1 MNRSMIRSIGAMLVA
16 FLIGCERPSVPS
28 TPGLASTPSVDTAQ
42 APNCF
47 DIYQKAFGSDSVPT
61 LWAVRT
67 AATTSTVGQLHI
79 TSGSFTIG
87 DPVILP
93 HLQPCAQKVPTGDHD
108 IEVLKVRHHYDPKVE
123 INALIRVRFNE
134 LTPVSWKFASSD
146 KAAMD
151 SVSVHSQ
158 NFLGFSVDAGSAIL
172 YDKSKQTVMEEVDID
187 RLWTDGIK
195 INKDFVAFSTN
206 GDGRFPAYLGFDQDG
221 NPCQLVIDL
230 LLINCTCQ

>member
-1 MNRSMIRSIGAMLVA
+1 M
-16 FLIGCERPSVPS
+16 
-28 TPGLASTPSVDTAQ
+28 
-42 APNCF
+42 
-47 DIYQKAFGSDSVPT
+47 AFGSDSVPT

-79 TSGSFTIG
+79 NSGSFTIG

-151 SVSVHSQ
+151 TVSVHSQ

-172 YDKSKQTVMEEVDID
+172 YDMSKQTVMEEVDID
-187 RLWTDGIK
+187 RLWTNGIK
-195 INKDFVAFSTN
+195 VNKDFVAFSTN